1 MTVLFYHL
9 IVIYSLVYK
18 ESSNSYFYSLMSRRV
33 FRIFKEVKNINKD
46 TAISLN
52 KEDSLILRNFLNEN
66 LADEL

>member
-1 MTVLFYHL
+1 
-9 IVIYSLVYK
+9 
-18 ESSNSYFYSLMSRRV
+18 MSRRV